1 MDTLPY
7 WYEPVLRCFAAVSG
21 DIFLKAAEHWIVDVW
36 GCTDD
41 VSSHR
46 NEPRSTKFTE
56 RNWRLSTNDH
66 GSLPTLERF
75 HTYLEWHAMWCA
87 TGQLLRTEAL
97 PARTEEYDWE
107 KLNARI
113 NEQMLGEPP
122 VWATDLLSTIPLV
135 ASYWVPMTQPLP
147 EWIRDVDEATFRN
160 QLLPADTRAY
170 AVVDATVEVRDAD
183 RVESINLSSALVS
196 PDTAAALIRAL
207 QSMDD
212 AWDYKIPTEEEDSHE
227 IDDAPYRLLGWLRDS
242 HRDGGID
249 KKDPLRKYA
258 SVITVEPGTLV
269 RRSCGLSRANDGSP
283 VWQAADAD
291 APMFFYEVWGDSET
305 DEERYSSNLRVA
317 GRRLLVHREQ
327 LAAFLGRESLDL
339 LVEVEVVRRDRQSR
353 RRFDEE
359 ETEETEAR
367 YDRLYLLRR
376 DGTLDIAEGCAGT
389 WAPDR
394 Q

>member
-1 MDTLPY
+1 MITAHFLHWRDSIHTLNGMPCGVRQASSFGLRHCLPEQRMD
-7 WYEPVLRCFAAVSG
+7 
-21 DIFLKAAEHWIVDVW
+21 
-36 GCTDD
+36 
-41 VSSHR
+41 
-46 NEPRSTKFTE
+46 
-56 RNWRLSTNDH
+56 
-66 GSLPTLERF
+66 
-75 HTYLEWHAMWCA
+75 
-87 TGQLLRTEAL
+87 
-97 PARTEEYDWE
+97 DWE

-212 AWDYKIPTEEEDSHE
+212 VWDYKIPTEEEDSHE
-227 IDDAPYRLLGWLRDS
+227 IDDAPYRLLGWLRDFTS
-242 HRDGGID
+242 GWRHRQEGSAPEI
-249 KKDPLRKYA
+249 RKRHNGRA
-258 SVITVEPGTLV
+258 RNVGSTLV
-269 RRSCGLSRANDGSP
+269 RSQPGQRWITSLAGQQMPTRPC
-283 VWQAADAD
+283 
-291 APMFFYEVWGDSET
+291 FFNEVWGDSET

-327 LAAFLGRESLDL
+327 LAAFLGRES
-339 LVEVEVVRRDRQSR
+339 RP
-353 RRFDEE
+353 
-359 ETEETEAR
+359 
-367 YDRLYLLRR
+367 
-376 DGTLDIAEGCAGT
+376 AG
-389 WAPDR
+389 
-394 Q
+394 